1 VDQVMVWIAGFRKFL
16 LRGNVVDLAVAV
28 VIGGAFGV
36 VVQSFV
42 KNILLQLIAI
52 PGHTDFTFLSFTIGG
67 GVFRYG
73 VFIGD
78 VITFVAVA
86 AAVYF
91 VVVVPMQAL
100 EARRTAP
107 AAGPTTRACPE
118 CLSDIPMAA
127 KRCAF
132 CTAEVTPIA

>member
-1 VDQVMVWIAGFRKFL
+1 MDQVMVWIAGFRKFL

-28 VIGGAFGV
+28 VIGTAFGV

-52 PGHTDFTFLSFTIGG
+52 PGHTDFSVLSFTIGG
-67 GVFRYG
+67 GVFKYG

-91 VVVVPMQAL
+91 AVVVPMQAL
-100 EARRTAP
+100 ESRRTAP
-107 AAGPTTRACPE
+107 AAGPTTRSCPE

-127 KRCAF
+127 RRCAF
-132 CTAEVTPIA
+132 CTAEVTPTA

>member
-1 VDQVMVWIAGFRKFL
+1 MDQVMVWIAGFRKFL

>member
-1 VDQVMVWIAGFRKFL
+1 MDQVMAWIAGFRKFL
-16 LRGNVVDLAVAV
+16 LRGNVVDLAIAV
-28 VIGGAFGV
+28 VIGGAFGA

-67 GVFRYG
+67 GVFKYG
-73 VFIGD
+73 AFIGD
-78 VITFVAVA
+78 VITFIAIA

-91 VVVVPMQAL
+91 AVVVPMQAL

-107 AAGPTTRACPE
+107 AAGPTTRSCPE

-127 KRCAF
+127 RRCAF
-132 CTAEVTPIA
+132 CTAPVTPTA